1 MDNLNREIIFI
12 LKEWNTQTKTEK
24 IVCEIKDSLDVF
36 QHQKKTAEE
45 KIINLQKKINRNY
58 QNLSSEKNNEKVT
71 K

>member
-1 MDNLNREIIFI
+1 M
-12 LKEWNTQTKTEK
+12 QTKTEK